1 MSLLLYRRPFYFQ
14 MLTSKI
20 LITFEWYQPFRIMSV
35 RVWVGLEQGRITL
48 LWESVYFT
56 LCKQSTPSYQYL
68 FAFFRLRPEIGQAHA
83 KTCACPTSGLR
94 RKAQIK
100 VVLKLTRSDRLWYF
114 LTYTNSLVFLWR
126 IIPIGIVC
134 LTIVIEQ
141 VITIG
146 GKTLLSPIN

>member
-1 MSLLLYRRPFYFQ
+1 MSLLLYRRSFCFQ

-20 LITFEWYQPFRIMSV
+20 LLTFEWYQPFRIMSV

-56 LCKQSTPSYQYL
+56 LCKQNTPTYQYL
-68 FAFFRLRPEIGQAHA
+68 FAFFRLRPEIGQAHV

-100 VVLKLTRSDRLWYF
+100 VVLKLTRSH
-114 LTYTNSLVFLWR
+114 TYRCTNV
-126 IIPIGIVC
+126 IIITEMKYKTMCNKYCTVVC
-134 LTIVIEQ
+134 FQ
-141 VITIG
+141 R
-146 GKTLLSPIN
+146 K